1 MKFKNFGK
9 GTKFISMLAG
19 LMLLNS
25 CAGMMKYHPYARNV
39 KRKPGSSGI
48 VALKLNHR
56 QEDRDYSE
64 TLMKGN
70 CGEKKI
76 KILDEG
82 EVVIGTVTN
91 SNSQSRKGGETQMGS
106 LFGLP
111 VTSTTPNSTSQ
122 STTTTQKKEW
132 QIKYTCA

>member
-1 MKFKNFGK
+1 MKFQNFGK
-9 GTKFISMLAG
+9 GSKITLMLVG

-25 CAGMMKYHPYARNV
+25 CAGMLKYQPYARNV
-39 KRKPGSSGI
+39 KKKPGRSGI

-91 SNSQSRKGGETQMGS
+91 SNTQSREGGETHMGS

-122 STTTTQKKEW
+122 SSTTTQKKEW